1 MFFSPKVSKVS
12 QKFLRFFRQKSQ
24 NIMTSIVIC
33 LKMLIANMTLK
44 TSKNILSLK
53 ILRFSEIK

>member
-1 MFFSPKVSKVS
+1 MFFSPKVSIVS

-44 TSKNILSLK
+44 TSKNILSLA